1 MVPGLA
7 TLGVNDIIAN
17 WKFEQKL
24 GEGSFGACI
33 SSIGVSYKQRGLA
46 LASTGSVNVKN
57 GRGVDQ
63 LSTKRAGKKESF

>member
-24 GEGSFGACI
+24 GEGSFGAVYKGNCMDIMPRLWIDEKGAARI
-33 SSIGVSYKQRGLA
+33 SLYLGE
-46 LASTGSVNVKN
+46 N
-57 GRGVDQ
+57 
-63 LSTKRAGKKESF
+63 